1 MAAIFGG
8 WQFWLEKKG
17 LINQSLTPFF
27 FFFFFFFILLY
38 SLLGR
43 GFHHQEKKTFL
54 FIKYIYIFPLY
65 KIPLHLFDSV
75 RDEGEQ

>member
-27 FFFFFFFILLY
+27 LL
-38 SLLGR
+38 LLFLLHFTLFSFGKGISPSR
-43 GFHHQEKKTFL
+43 KKTFL
-54 FIKYIYIFPLY
+54 FIKYI
-65 KIPLHLFDSV
+65 
-75 RDEGEQ
+75 

>member
-27 FFFFFFFILLY
+27 LL
-38 SLLGR
+38 LLLHFTLFSFWKGISPSR
-43 GFHHQEKKTFL
+43 KKTFL
-54 FIKYIYIFPLY
+54 FIKYIYIF
-65 KIPLHLFDSV
+65 HL
-75 RDEGEQ
+75 

>member
-27 FFFFFFFILLY
+27 LL
-38 SLLGR
+38 LLFLLHFTLFSFGKGISPSR
-43 GFHHQEKKTFL
+43 KKNISFH
-54 FIKYIYIFPLY
+54 
-65 KIPLHLFDSV
+65 
-75 RDEGEQ
+75 

>member
-43 GFHHQEKKTFL
+43 GFHHQEKKHFFSL
-54 FIKYIYIFPLY
+54 NIYIFFPSKFPSTFL
-65 KIPLHLFDSV
+65 I
-75 RDEGEQ
+75 R